1 MKNLAELQKMMK
13 AAQELQEKLQKE
25 LAEMR
30 VEGSSGGG
38 MVTVVL
44 DGQKNCLEIKLDP
57 EVVNKEDVE
66 MLQDLIVAAYRDA
79 VARVEAEVSN
89 KMSGLAGGLKI
100 PGLF

>member
-13 AAQELQEKLQKE
+13 AAQEMQEKLQKE

-30 VEGSSGGG
+30 IEGSSGGG

-44 DGQKNCLEIKLDP
+44 DGQKNCLEIRLEP
-57 EVVNKEDVE
+57 EVVNREDIE
-66 MLQDLIVAAYRDA
+66 MLQDLIVSAFREA
-79 VARVEAEVSN
+79 VTKVEAEVSA
-89 KMSGLAGGLKI
+89 KMSGLTGGLKI

>member
-1 MKNLAELQKMMK
+1 MKNLAELQKMLK
-13 AAQELQEKLQKE
+13 AAQEMQEKIQKE

-44 DGQKNCLEIKLDP
+44 DGQKNCLEVRLDP
-57 EVVNKEDVE
+57 EVVNPDDIE
-66 MLQDLIVAAYRDA
+66 MLQDLIVSAFRDA
-79 VARVEAEVSN
+79 VSRVEAEVQE
-89 KMSGLAGGLKI
+89 KMSSLAGGLKL

>member
-1 MKNLAELQKMMK
+1 MKNLAEIQKMMK

-30 VEGSSGGG
+30 IEGSSGGG

-44 DGQKNCLEIKLDP
+44 DGQKNCLEVRLEP
-57 EVVNKEDVE
+57 EVVNKEDLE
-66 MLQDLIVAAYRDA
+66 MLQDLIVSAYRDA
-79 VARVEAEVSN
+79 VAKVESEVSA

-100 PGLF
+100 P

>member
-25 LAEMR
+25 LSEMR
-30 VEGSSGGG
+30 IEGSSGGG

-44 DGQKNCLEIKLDP
+44 DGQKNCLEVKLEP
-57 EVVNKEDVE
+57 EVVNKDDIE
-66 MLQDLIVAAYRDA
+66 MLQDLIVSAFREAISKVETE
-79 VARVEAEVSN
+79 VAQ
-89 KMSGLAGGLKI
+89 KMAGLTGGLKI

>member
-1 MKNLAELQKMMK
+1 MKNLAELQKMLK
-13 AAQELQEKLQKE
+13 AAQEMQEKIQKE

-44 DGQKNCLEIKLDP
+44 DGQKNCLEVRLDP
-57 EVVNKEDVE
+57 EVVNPDDIE
-66 MLQDLIVAAYRDA
+66 MLQDLIVSAFRDA
-79 VARVEAEVSN
+79 VSKVEAEVQE
-89 KMSGLAGGLKI
+89 KMSHLAGGLKL

>member
-1 MKNLAELQKMMK
+1 MKNLAELQKMLK
-13 AAQELQEKLQKE
+13 AAQEMQEKIQKE

-44 DGQKNCLEIKLDP
+44 DGQKNCLEVRLDP
-57 EVVNKEDVE
+57 EVVNPDDIE
-66 MLQDLIVAAYRDA
+66 MLQDLIVSAFRDA
-79 VARVEAEVSN
+79 VSRVEAEVQE
-89 KMSGLAGGLKI
+89 KMSGLAGGLKL